1 MAPLT
6 DPDRLQAFKEALSN
20 WHLNGYIEFRLT
32 QTAYEWI
39 KREFDSLTLKE
50 IGRLMHEYVE
60 DGGEVDEVVE
70 TRPEWSSD
78 YEFHHDLRLTIQGKP
93 VYIETR
99 LRYKLPIKRDSSSI
113 LVVNIHA
120 P

>member
-6 DPDRLQAFKEALSN
+6 DPVRLEAYKDALRN
-20 WHLNGYIEFRLT
+20 WSVTHYVHFELT
-32 QTAYEWI
+32 ESAYRWI
-39 KREFDSLTLKE
+39 KRELGSITLKE

-60 DGGEVDEVVE
+60 GGGEIDEVRE
-70 TRPEWSSD
+70 TRPEWSD
-78 YEFHHDLRLTIQGKP
+78 FEYHYDLRFKIKGKR

-99 LRYKLPIKRDSSSI
+99 LKYTLPITPDESTN